1 MSSRIYLR
9 DDDKRV
15 IAQMLKIELKRVQP
29 DVRYSSKE
37 LYQYIRNYE
46 FYADGYPKYLEDVV
60 DGIIE
65 ALSITSEEA
74 EEAAQSLSEL
84 GIEI

>member
-15 IAQMLKIELKRVQP
+15 IAQMLKIELKKVQP

-37 LYQYIRNYE
+37 LYQYTRNYE

-60 DGIIE
+60 DEIIE

>member
-15 IAQMLKIELKRVQP
+15 IVQMLKIELKKVQP

-60 DGIIE
+60 DEIIE

>member
-15 IAQMLKIELKRVQP
+15 IAQMLKIELKKVQP
-29 DVRYSSKE
+29 DVRYSLKE

-60 DGIIE
+60 DEIIE

-74 EEAAQSLSEL
+74 EEAVQSLSEL

>member
-15 IAQMLKIELKRVQP
+15 IAQMLKIELKKVQP
-29 DVRYSSKE
+29 DVRYSLKE

-60 DGIIE
+60 DEIIE

>member
-15 IAQMLKIELKRVQP
+15 IAQMLKIELKKVQP

-60 DGIIE
+60 DEIIE

-74 EEAAQSLSEL
+74 EEAVQSLSEL